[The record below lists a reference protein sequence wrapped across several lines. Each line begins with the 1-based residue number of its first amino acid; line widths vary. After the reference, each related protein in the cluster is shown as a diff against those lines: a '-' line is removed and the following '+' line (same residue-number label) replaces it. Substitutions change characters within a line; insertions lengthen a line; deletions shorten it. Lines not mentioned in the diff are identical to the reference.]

1 MDFGLK
7 EKDSLLVRS
16 CSCNRYTNQ
25 TKHVCKMVLEYGQIF
40 VQKSQIGTYNL
51 EWFKSRPRVFRV
63 RKRHLIATVFRR
75 HRMRHFFSFNPK
87 NKVTITLNEVLEF
100 VFVTEFGTKNVIFV
114 TIVTNRPYNL
124 LIIKCIFR
132 VEKSPWKVQ
141 VLMHRQI
148 EACNALTINELQSSA
163 RNKFYTIF
171 TSFLNQL
178 LAKINKYQRLF
189 FRFSLEFEPHL
200 NHVYSIRCFFVG
212 DFTT

>member
-63 RKRHLIATVFRR
+63 RKRHLIATVFRK

-124 LIIKCIFR
+124 LIIKWIFR
-132 VEKSPWKVQ
+132 VEKSPWKVR
-141 VLMHRQI
+141 VLLHR
-148 EACNALTINELQSSA
+148 EVINLAYLFDIQLIRLNIMFGDLRYS
-163 RNKFYTIF
+163 RRF
-171 TSFLNQL
+171 TE
-178 LAKINKYQRLF
+178 F
-189 FRFSLEFEPHL
+189 FGVFWTTFEPR
-200 NHVYSIRCFFVG
+200 VVQGR
-212 DFTT
+212 

>member
-124 LIIKCIFR
+124 LIIKWIFR
-132 VEKSPWKVQ
+132 VEKSPWKVR
-141 VLMHRQI
+141 VLLHR
-148 EACNALTINELQSSA
+148 EVINLAYLFDIQLIRLNIMFGDLRYS
-163 RNKFYTIF
+163 RRF
-171 TSFLNQL
+171 TE
-178 LAKINKYQRLF
+178 F
-189 FRFSLEFEPHL
+189 FGVFWTTFEPR
-200 NHVYSIRCFFVG
+200 VVQGR
-212 DFTT
+212 